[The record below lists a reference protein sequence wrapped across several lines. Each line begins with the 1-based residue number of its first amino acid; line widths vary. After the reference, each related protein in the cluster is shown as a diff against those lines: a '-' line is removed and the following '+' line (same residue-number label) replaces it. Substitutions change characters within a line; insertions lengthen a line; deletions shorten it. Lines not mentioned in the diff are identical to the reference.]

1 MTIDNERGGYAYAP
15 GLRFAANGVVALPG
29 MTIERG
35 LLPRPVAFDDGF
47 AAIARHLDAVGRSRA
62 ALCGVEL
69 RLPATLTID
78 GFVAFN
84 DRYLAQLRDWDLV
97 PGETS
102 PLTRTN
108 VSPTQGA
115 PAEPSVL
122 AFSYTIPGDGPAY
135 VVSGIAELPVAASYP
150 DGIVRR
156 GETSEAALLEKAECV
171 ADVVGHHVD
180 ELGVTWEADTSVH
193 LYSAHPVAH
202 VVSRRVLPRLG
213 VAPAHGIVW
222 HDAAPPVTDLE
233 LEIDVRRYAREIAV
247 AG

>member
-1 MTIDNERGGYAYAP
+1 MIIDNEQGGYAYVP
-15 GLRFAANGVVALPG
+15 GLRFASNGVVALPG

-35 LLPRPVAFDDGF
+35 VLPRPTAFDDGF
-47 AAIARHLDAVGRSRA
+47 AAIARHLDAIGRPRA

-69 RLPATLTID
+69 RLPATLTLD

-84 DRYLAQLRDWDLV
+84 DRYMAQLRAWELV
-97 PGETS
+97 PGDTS

-108 VSPTQGA
+108 VSPTHGA
-115 PAEPSVL
+115 PAEAAVL
-122 AFSYTIPGDGPAY
+122 AFSYTVAGAGPAF
-135 VVSGIAELPVAASYP
+135 VVSGIAELPAAGAYP
-150 DGIVRR
+150 EGIVRR
-156 GETSEAALLEKAECV
+156 GETSDDALLEKAYVV
-171 ADVVGHHVD
+171 ADVVAGHVAD
-180 ELGVTWEADTSVH
+180 LGQTWDADTSVH

-202 VVSRRVLPRLG
+202 AVSREVLPRLG

-247 AG
+247 AA